1 MEHRSVPDQTIWIL
15 EKVKGVSTQ
24 MKRIQMIVIAW
35 IACWTFVVS
44 GQEYELEVLTA
55 ARAVRLV
62 AESEEGAENLI
73 LPNVSSIDA
82 KTAKELAQAPQSGL
96 LLDGLS
102 SIDEGTAHEL
112 AGFSGFV
119 LTLNGITS
127 VSPGVARQLSTFKGR
142 ALVLNGLSTINRD
155 LAADLAEFKGQALFL
170 DGLTQVNTEV
180 AGELTAFEGTCLG
193 LYGLKIIT
201 EEVVCVLITWQ
212 GEKLSVR
219 KEGLTKE
226 ARDIMN
232 EHTHSWEVI
241 GDVWASF

>member
-1 MEHRSVPDQTIWIL
+1 M
-15 EKVKGVSTQ
+15 
-24 MKRIQMIVIAW
+24 
-35 IACWTFVVS
+35 
-44 GQEYELEVLTA
+44 
-55 ARAVRLV
+55 
-62 AESEEGAENLI
+62 
-73 LPNVSSIDA
+73 
-82 KTAKELAQAPQSGL
+82 
-96 LLDGLS
+96 
-102 SIDEGTAHEL
+102 
-112 AGFSGFV
+112 
-119 LTLNGITS
+119 
-127 VSPGVARQLSTFKGR
+127 
-142 ALVLNGLSTINRD
+142 LNGLSTINKD

-201 EEVVCVLITWQ
+201 EEVVRVLITWQ

-226 ARDIMN
+226 ARDIMI